1 MSRQTKRSK
10 RVAPPAPKPK
20 GRRGGKRRRK
30 TADVTARVC
39 NDREIIFIDE
49 YLKDF
54 NGTQAAIRAGFTDK
68 ATSAKSIASR
78 MLNEPH
84 VLLEL
89 ARRREQLMDK
99 IALSRDLILEE
110 IRRIAFSNMG
120 RVASWDET
128 TVSLIP
134 KDCLSPE
141 DVAGIM
147 QIEGHEEET
156 VKEIKQRK
164 SRPKKG
170 ATAKEIEAARAAEPD
185 KEEWLINRKKHAKI
199 RLHPKL
205 PALQDLLER
214 IDPSEAEKRRGL
226 TGSGGVQLIIDGG
239 PTGLEVP
246 TGPTVTVRV
255 GAKQTAA
262 A

>member
-1 MSRQTKRSK
+1 MSRQAKRGK
-10 RVAPPAPKPK
+10 RVAPKPK
-20 GRRGGKRRRK
+20 GRRGGKRRAK
-30 TADVTARVC
+30 TAPEARVC
-39 NDREIIFIDE
+39 NDRELIFIDE

-89 ARRREQLMDK
+89 ARRREKLMDR
-99 IALSRDLILEE
+99 IELSRDRILEE
-110 IRRIAFSNMG
+110 IRRIAFSSIG

-134 KDCLSPE
+134 KAELADE
-141 DVAGIM
+141 DMAALMEI
-147 QIEGHEEET
+147 QGHEEET
-156 VKEIKQRK
+156 VREVKQRK
-164 SRPKKG
+164 TRGSSKD
-170 ATAKEIEAARAAEPD
+170 AEPD
-185 KEEWLINRKKHAKI
+185 KEEFLISRKKHAKV

-205 PALQDLLER
+205 PALQELLGR

-246 TGPTVTVRV
+246 TGPTVTVHV